1 MELTIGLTMVAL
13 PALFLGASVGL
24 SFAYNR
30 LQARYARSER
40 DRESYLG
47 VLEGSNDALFVIN
60 FVNGRIY
67 QANEKAAEMLGY
79 SREQL
84 AKLSIFEIHP
94 KRFLDRSA
102 TRIADAWEQK
112 GAVYEDIPLLTA
124 KGVTIDVE
132 SSVRVTSY
140 RGDPAVILFAR
151 DIRDRLALQRKVD
164 AQQTM
169 VREQNQQLLSSI
181 RYAQRIQ
188 RAVLPEA
195 EQLQGLLPDSFI
207 LFRPRDIVSGD
218 LYWFEEKKGKIVVAA
233 ADCTGHGVPGALLSL
248 IGASLFQ
255 EMVMEKGVL
264 GPGAI
269 LEGARAGMI
278 HALSKQDGS
287 TDNRDGMNA
296 GVLVL
301 DRNAGTVE
309 YAGGFSPLYM
319 VRDGELTEFKG
330 DRMPIGQQ
338 EGSTSGFTPT
348 TISILP
354 GDRFF
359 IFTDGL
365 QDQFGG
371 PHGKKLKSSG
381 LKQWIRETSI
391 LPIDDQ
397 YQAISDKFRSWKG
410 SEEQVDDIL
419 LIGIQV

>member
-13 PALFLGASVGL
+13 PALFLSAAVGL
-24 SFAYNR
+24 SLAYNR
-30 LQARYARSER
+30 LQARYLRAER
-40 DRESYLG
+40 DRESYLS

-60 FVNGRIY
+60 FVNGRIH

-94 KRFLDRSA
+94 GPFLNRSA

-151 DIRDRLALQRKVD
+151 DIRERLALQRKVD
-164 AQQTM
+164 AQQTV
-169 VREQNQQLLSSI
+169 VREQNKQLLSSI

-195 EQLQGLLPDSFI
+195 EQLQQLVPDSFI

-218 LYWFEEKKGKIVVAA
+218 LYWFTERHGKTVVAA

-255 EMVMEKGVL
+255 EMVMEKGL
-264 GPGAI
+264 TGPGAI
-269 LEGARAGMI
+269 LDGARTGMI

-287 TDNRDGMNA
+287 CDSRDGMNA

-301 DRNAGTVE
+301 DRNSGMVE

-319 VRDGELTEFKG
+319 VRDGELSEYKG
-330 DRMPIGQQ
+330 DRMPIGEL
-338 EGSTSGFTPT
+338 EGTKAGFTPT
-348 TISILP
+348 VIPVLP

-359 IFTDGL
+359 LFTDGL

-381 LKQWIRETSI
+381 LKDWISETSI

-397 YQAISDKFRSWKG
+397 YQAISDRFRLWKG
-410 SEEQVDDIL
+410 NEEQVDDIL

>member
-1 MELTIGLTMVAL
+1 
-13 PALFLGASVGL
+13 
-24 SFAYNR
+24 
-30 LQARYARSER
+30 
-40 DRESYLG
+40 
-47 VLEGSNDALFVIN
+47 
-60 FVNGRIY
+60 
-67 QANEKAAEMLGY
+67 
-79 SREQL
+79 
-84 AKLSIFEIHP
+84 
-94 KRFLDRSA
+94 
-102 TRIADAWEQK
+102 
-112 GAVYEDIPLLTA
+112 
-124 KGVTIDVE
+124 
-132 SSVRVTSY
+132 
-140 RGDPAVILFAR
+140 
-151 DIRDRLALQRKVD
+151 VD
-164 AQQTM
+164 AQQTV
-169 VREQNQQLLSSI
+169 VREQNKQLLSSI

-195 EQLQGLLPDSFI
+195 EQLQQLVPDSFI

-255 EMVMEKGVL
+255 EMVMEKGIV

-269 LEGARAGMI
+269 LDGARAGMI

-287 TDNRDGMNA
+287 TENRDGMNA
-296 GVLVL
+296 GVVVL

-319 VRDGELTEFKG
+319 VRDGELTEYKG

-338 EGSTSGFTPT
+338 EGATSGFTPT
-348 TISILP
+348 VIPILP

-359 IFTDGL
+359 LFTDGL

-381 LKQWIRETSI
+381 LKQWITETAI
-391 LPIDDQ
+391 LSIDDQ
-397 YQAISDKFRSWKG
+397 YQAISDRFRLWKG
-410 SEEQVDDIL
+410 NEEQVDDIL

>member
-24 SFAYNR
+24 SLAYNR
-30 LQARYARSER
+30 LQARYARIER
-40 DRESYLG
+40 DRDSYLG

-79 SREQL
+79 TREQL

-94 KRFLDRSA
+94 RAFLDRSA
-102 TRIADAWEQK
+102 TRIAEAWEQK

-151 DIRDRLALQRKVD
+151 DIRSRLALQRQVNT
-164 AQQTM
+164 QQAL

-188 RAVLPEA
+188 RAVLPES
-195 EQLQGLLPDSFI
+195 EQLQELLPDSFI

-218 LYWFEEKKGKIVVAA
+218 LYWFAEKKGKVVVAA

-255 EMVMEKGVL
+255 EMVMEKGIL
-264 GPGAI
+264 CPGAI
-269 LEGARAGMI
+269 LDGARTGMI

-287 TDNRDGMNA
+287 SDNRDGMNA

-301 DRNAGTVE
+301 DRHAGTMA
-309 YAGGFSPLYM
+309 YAGGFSPLYRM
-319 VRDGELTEFKG
+319 RDGELNEYKG

-338 EGSTSGFTPT
+338 EGANSSFTPVV
-348 TISILP
+348 IPVLP

-359 IFTDGL
+359 LFTDGL

-371 PHGKKLKSSG
+371 PQGKKLKSSG
-381 LKQWIRETSI
+381 LKDWITGTSL

-410 SEEQVDDIL
+410 DEEQVDDIL
-419 LIGIQV
+419 LIGLQV

>member
-1 MELTIGLTMVAL
+1 MELTIGLTMIAL
-13 PALFLGASVGL
+13 PALFLGTSVAL
-24 SFAYNR
+24 SFAYTR
-30 LQARYARSER
+30 LQARFVRVER
-40 DRESYLG
+40 DREGYLG

-67 QANEKAAEMLGY
+67 QANGKAAEMLGY

-84 AKLSIFEIHP
+84 SKLSIFEIHP
-94 KRFLDRSA
+94 KPFLNRSA
-102 TRIADAWEQK
+102 TRIAEAWEKK
-112 GAVYEDIPLLTA
+112 GAVYEDIPLITS
-124 KGVTIDVE
+124 KGVVIDVE
-132 SSVRVTSY
+132 SSVRVTSHN
-140 RGDPAVILFAR
+140 GDPAVILFAR
-151 DIRDRLALQRKVD
+151 DIRSRLALQRQVNT
-164 AQQTM
+164 QQAL
-169 VREQNQQLLSSI
+169 VREQNKELLSSI

-195 EQLQGLLPDSFI
+195 EQLQELVPDSFI

-218 LYWFEEKKGKIVVAA
+218 LHWFTEKNGKIVVAA

-255 EMVMEKGVL
+255 EMVMEKGIT

-269 LEGARAGMI
+269 LDGARAGMI
-278 HALSKQDGS
+278 QVLSKQDGS
-287 TDNRDGMNA
+287 SDNRDGMNA

-309 YAGGFSPLYM
+309 YAGGFSPLYV
-319 VRDGELTEFKG
+319 VRGGDLTEFKG

-338 EGSTSGFTPT
+338 EGTTSAFVPT
-348 TISILP
+348 VIPALP

-371 PHGKKLKSSG
+371 PQGKKLKSSG
-381 LKQWIRETSI
+381 LKQWITDTSI

-397 YQAISDKFRSWKG
+397 YQAISDLFRLWKG

-419 LIGIQV
+419 LIGLQV